1 MDAILDFFGDF
12 GNSFVSGAAILADP
26 MIWVAVAIGSLI
38 GVVLGALPGVGTT
51 LAYALILPFTFGL
64 DITTTIVLLMSVSVG
79 AQYGNSI
86 PAILVGVP
94 GTPAAA
100 LTVLDG
106 HALHKKGDSGFAL
119 AIAWVSSISGQVVSI
134 LFFIAA
140 VIPLAAIA
148 YFFLQPELFAL
159 YLFGLVA
166 IVSLTGKNVLKGLLA
181 VGLGLTL
188 ALIGLDP
195 VNSTARFT
203 FDIPWLRTGIAPAIL
218 VIGLL
223 AVSELFRQ
231 TRQHFQWDVKSKFNA
246 KFPNIRRL
254 LPLWPATLSG
264 TAIGTLIGAVPGAGA
279 TPAAMIAYQNA
290 RVISKHPE
298 KFGKGAPDGIASNEA
313 AQNAS
318 NSGELIPT
326 LGLGIPGSGSMV
338 LLLAALTL
346 NGFVPGPFLV
356 SESPQLFFAVIA
368 GLLGSSIFLM
378 LTGWVIARLL
388 LRLLTVNRS
397 VVIILSL
404 VTVVLGVYSLSF
416 RITDV
421 LLCFAAGALGYFM
434 LRYGYSTAAIA
445 LAVVLAGGFE
455 ASLRRGMSIFDDNF
469 LNFVSRPIT
478 LVIIILAFAFLV
490 IGIRRT
496 AKFATAE
503 RLLVARQVVAH
514 HEANQSGGTKDA
526 ATSTESTPAADAAAS
541 GRSGGDTAPP
551 SGKDTPS

>member
-1 MDAILDFFGDF
+1 MDGLLDFFGNF
-12 GNSFVSGAAILADP
+12 GDSLANGIGVLADP
-26 MIWVAVAIGSLI
+26 MIWIAVVVGSLI
-38 GVVLGALPGVGTT
+38 GVILGALPGVGTT

-64 DITTTIVLLMSVSVG
+64 DITTTIVLLMSVSVA

-106 HALHKKGDSGFAL
+106 HALHKKGESGYAL
-119 AIAWVSSISGQVVSI
+119 AIAWVSSISGQIVSI

-148 YFFLQPELFAL
+148 YFFLQPEMFAL

-203 FDIPWLRTGIAPAIL
+203 FDISWLRTGIAPAIL

-231 TRQHFQWDVKSKFNA
+231 TRQHFQWDVKSKFKA
-246 KFPNIRRL
+246 KFPNVRRL
-254 LPLWPATLSG
+254 LPLWPATLGG
-264 TAIGTLIGAVPGAGA
+264 TVIGTLIGAVPGAGA

-290 RVISKHPE
+290 RVVSKHPE

-346 NGFVPGPFLV
+346 NGFIPGPNLV
-356 SESPQLFFAVIA
+356 AESPQLFFAVIA
-368 GLLGSSIFLM
+368 GLLGSSLFLI
-378 LTGWVIARLL
+378 LTGWAFARLL

-404 VTVVLGVYSLSF
+404 ATVVLGVYSLSF
-416 RITDV
+416 RLTDV
-421 LLCFAAGALGYFM
+421 IICFAAGALGYFM

-455 ASLRRGMSIFDDNF
+455 AALRRGLSIFDDNF
-469 LNFVSRPIT
+469 LIFLSRPIT
-478 LVIIILAFAFLV
+478 LVIIILSFAFLI

-496 AKFATAE
+496 AKFARAE
-503 RLLVARQVVAH
+503 RLLVARQIALH
-514 HEANQSGGTKDA
+514 AEAKSGGGA
-526 ATSTESTPAADAAAS
+526 AGGTTIAGTMPSADHAVAPATDETTPS
-541 GRSGGDTAPP
+541 ER
-551 SGKDTPS
+551 KDTPP